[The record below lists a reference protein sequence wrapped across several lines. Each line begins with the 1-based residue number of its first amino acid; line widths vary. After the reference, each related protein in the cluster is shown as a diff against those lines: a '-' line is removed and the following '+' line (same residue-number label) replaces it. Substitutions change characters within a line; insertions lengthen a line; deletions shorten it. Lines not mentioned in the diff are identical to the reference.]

1 MLLQPYAPARS
12 VVRRLVV
19 SGQFCSQTD
28 SHSDRAI
35 ELFPAALTPKFA
47 AARII
52 RRHHDVGGLETDP
65 TQTCQTLIDQSL
77 THSPAP
83 ISRIDRQ
90 MIDVSAPSIMTT
102 EHHPDDRRSICRDET
117 QARIAREK
125 LRDAFP
131 IVAFRDL
138 DAFDPVPQLN
148 RGRVILDRK
157 FPRLNFH
164 SMA

>member
-12 VVRRLVV
+12 VVRRLLV

-35 ELFPAALTPKFA
+35 ELFPAALAPKFA
-47 AARII
+47 AARIV
-52 RRHHDVGGLETDP
+52 RRHHDVGALETDP
-65 TQTCQTLIDQSL
+65 TQTLQTLTDQSF

-90 MIDVSAPSIMTT
+90 MIDVSARSSVTAERDPAA
-102 EHHPDDRRSICRDET
+102 RRSICRDAA

-125 LRDAFP
+125 LRDTFP

-138 DAFDPVPQLN
+138 DAFDPFPQLA